1 MSDST
6 GTPQNIV
13 ESNPADFVTSGLIR
27 AKDTVLEMFQG
38 SNIYLIIFLILLF
51 LGIAFYVYT
60 NYISPIIQ
68 PGYVGY
74 NELNEN
80 DDKNKDDWSMSPE
93 NEDGTGPETPGQTSG
108 SGSGSGSG
116 SDSEEKSMT
125 LWYFYTDWCPYCK
138 KAKPQWD
145 LLKSMYPDSTVK
157 ENGYSLKFEEIN
169 GETGAN
175 QVKFFEKTFLKDS
188 DKKTEIDGYPSIYLI
203 KGPQVFEYEAT
214 PKLETFQEFIRQVA
228 YDYKTNEQ

>member
-1 MSDST
+1 MSDSAGIPSQVSP
-6 GTPQNIV
+6 GTSPG
-13 ESNPADFVTSGLIR
+13 DFVSTGLIR
-27 AKDTVLEMFQG
+27 AKDTLLEIFQG

-68 PGYVGY
+68 PGYVGN

-80 DDKNKDDWSMSPE
+80 DDENKDDWSMSPE
-93 NEDGTGPETPGQTSG
+93 DEDGMGPQGTG
-108 SGSGSGSG
+108 SGSGSGS
-116 SDSEEKSMT
+116 SEDPASQDKVMT

-138 KAKPQWD
+138 KAKPQLD
-145 LLKSMYPDSTVK
+145 QLKSLYPDSTVK
-157 ENGYSLKFEEIN
+157 ENFYSLKFQEIN

-175 QVKFFEKTFLKDS
+175 QVKWFEKTYLKDS
-188 DKKTEIDGYPSIYLI
+188 EKKEIDGYPSIYLV
-203 KGPQVFEYEAT
+203 KDSEVFEYEAT

-228 YDYKTNEQ
+228 YNYKE